1 MVFAYSLPAAYSY
14 YLAPLLFSY
23 RRKQVVLYLSSA
35 ANIHLNETMNEIE
48 AMNKTERL
56 FSAYH
61 AAKREGFKETRKTNV
76 SSTTL
81 LDILANGTAIRVF
94 KESVSSIESGVSRR
108 VVVSVRH
115 RRLSSGWSAVQQIFP
130 ISQLE
135 TAILYAN
142 KMAQKE
148 ISRESLAAIA

>member
-1 MVFAYSLPAAYSY
+1 
-14 YLAPLLFSY
+14 
-23 RRKQVVLYLSSA
+23 
-35 ANIHLNETMNEIE
+35 MN
-48 AMNKTERL
+48 NTERL

-61 AAKREGFKETRKTNV
+61 TAKRKEFKETRKTNL
-76 SSTTL
+76 SSLTL
-81 LDILANGTAIRVF
+81 LGILANGTAIRVF
-94 KESVSSIESGVSRR
+94 KESATSFDNGVSRR
-108 VVVSVRH
+108 VVVSVRRTH
-115 RRLSSGWSAVQQIFP
+115 LKSGWSAVQKIFP

>member
-1 MVFAYSLPAAYSY
+1 MY
-14 YLAPLLFSY
+14 
-23 RRKQVVLYLSSA
+23 
-35 ANIHLNETMNEIE
+35 LNETRSEIYTMN
-48 AMNKTERL
+48 NTERL
-56 FSAYH
+56 LSSYYATQ
-61 AAKREGFKETRKTNV
+61 RNDFKEKRKTNL

-81 LDILANGTAIRVF
+81 LDIVANGTAIRVF
-94 KESVSSIESGVSRR
+94 KESAASFDNGVSRR
-108 VVVSVRH
+108 VVVSVR
-115 RRLSSGWSAVQQIFP
+115 RSKLKSGWAAVQKIFP

>member
-1 MVFAYSLPAAYSY
+1 M
-14 YLAPLLFSY
+14 
-23 RRKQVVLYLSSA
+23 
-35 ANIHLNETMNEIE
+35 
-48 AMNKTERL
+48 
-56 FSAYH
+56 
-61 AAKREGFKETRKTNV
+61 

-81 LDILANGTAIRVF
+81 LDIVANGTAIRVF
-94 KESVSSIESGVSRR
+94 KESAASFDNGVSRR
-108 VVVSVRH
+108 VVVSVR
-115 RRLSSGWSAVQQIFP
+115 RSKLKSGWTAVQKIFP

>member
-1 MVFAYSLPAAYSY
+1 MQPTSPAAHYHTYKPS
-14 YLAPLLFSY
+14 LFPY
-23 RRKQVVLYLSSA
+23 RLKQVVFTLTST
-35 ANIHLNETMNEIE
+35 ANIHLNETRNEIE
-48 AMNKTERL
+48 AMNNTERL

-61 AAKREGFKETRKTNV
+61 TAKRADFKATSKTIT
-76 SSTTL
+76 SSLTL

-94 KESVSSIESGVSRR
+94 KECSVSFESGLSPR
-108 VVVSVRH
+108 VVVSVR
-115 RRLSSGWSAVQQIFP
+115 RSRLKSGWSAVQRIFP

>member
-1 MVFAYSLPAAYSY
+1 M
-14 YLAPLLFSY
+14 FSY
-23 RRKQVVLYLSSA
+23 RLKQVVFTLISTV
-35 ANIHLNETMNEIE
+35 NILLNETRNEIE
-48 AMNKTERL
+48 AMNNTDRL

-61 AAKREGFKETRKTNV
+61 IAKRAEFKETRKTNT
-76 SSTTL
+76 SSLTL

-94 KESVSSIESGVSRR
+94 KECSVSFDSGSSHR
-108 VVVSVRH
+108 VVVSVR
-115 RRLSSGWSAVQQIFP
+115 RSGLKSGWSAVQRIFP